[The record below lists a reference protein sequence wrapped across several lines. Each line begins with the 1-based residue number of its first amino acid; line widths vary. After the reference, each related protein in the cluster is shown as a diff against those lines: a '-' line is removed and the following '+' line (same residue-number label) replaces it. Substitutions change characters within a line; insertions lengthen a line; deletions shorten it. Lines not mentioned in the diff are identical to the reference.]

1 MLQETQMKP
10 EEMEKAIIRN
20 LEEKTGNPLEA
31 WFAVLSASGLS
42 ANRELKNELKTV
54 HGVGHFQ
61 AQTIVKLYRQN

>member
-1 MLQETQMKP
+1 MTP

-20 LEEKTGNPLEA
+20 LPEKTGKSLEE

-42 ANRELKNELKTV
+42 EKRELKEHLKKV

-61 AQTIVKLYRQN
+61 AQTIVKFYPQK